1 MQEHRRSRC
10 PGDRSRAQI
19 LADDWALASR
29 SDVIAQFNYLPTIRA
44 QIALTHRN
52 SAPSKY

>member
-1 MQEHRRSRC
+1 M
-10 PGDRSRAQI
+10 

-44 QIALTHRN
+44 QIALTHVN
-52 SAPSKY
+52 FAPSKY